1 MTFNLDIKV
10 PSLGPPTF
18 KSPLADINMKVNEV
32 LSLKM
37 PGVTDPDWED
47 GLAIN
52 SVEFGTAAS
61 FVTGK
66 FPAFKLSPKNND
78 TCPATYEVK
87 VTL

>member
-1 MTFNLDIKV
+1 
-10 PSLGPPTF
+10 
-18 KSPLADINMKVNEV
+18 MKVNEV

-52 SVEFGTAAS
+52 SVEFGTAGS

-78 TCPATYEVK
+78 TCPGTYEVK